1 MTDVVMPGGTTFTAS
16 GGPLGVLLL
25 HGFTGTT
32 TSVLGLAHLC
42 AAAGY
47 SVMAPLLPGHGTSVE
62 DLMTTGWDDW
72 SGTAESAYQDLA
84 ARCDR
89 VAVVGLSMGGSLAVH
104 LAVRHDDIAA
114 LVLINPIVMPLG
126 AEMEEMG
133 QALLDAGVEV
143 YDSIG
148 SDIKKEGVVE
158 TSYDQTPVAPGLSLL
173 RALKVLNTQLEL
185 LSAPTL
191 LLSSTEDHVVP
202 VENGEELVARVRAPL
217 SRIMLENS
225 YHVATLDNDRD
236 VVEAASMAHL
246 AEHLGRSPR
255 S

>member
-1 MTDVVMPGGTTFTAS
+1 
-16 GGPLGVLLL
+16 
-25 HGFTGTT
+25 
-32 TSVLGLAHLC
+32 
-42 AAAGY
+42 
-47 SVMAPLLPGHGTSVE
+47 
-62 DLMTTGWDDW
+62 
-72 SGTAESAYQDLA
+72 
-84 ARCDR
+84 
-89 VAVVGLSMGGSLAVH
+89 
-104 LAVRHDDIAA
+104 
-114 LVLINPIVMPLG
+114 
-126 AEMEEMG
+126 MG